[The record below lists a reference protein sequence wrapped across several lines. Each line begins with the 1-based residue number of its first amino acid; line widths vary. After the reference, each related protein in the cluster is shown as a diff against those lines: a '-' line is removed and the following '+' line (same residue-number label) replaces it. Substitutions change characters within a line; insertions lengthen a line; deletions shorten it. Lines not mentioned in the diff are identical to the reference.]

1 MSSDDDRRPTNDQ
14 QGGTLGLVL
23 ITGAAGRIGTSF
35 REQYGDRYR
44 FRLVDR
50 REIAAPGEH
59 ETRVGDLTDLDF
71 ARWCCAGV
79 DTVVHL
85 AADASAR
92 AGFYESL
99 LPLNIVATYNVF
111 AAAAEAGC
119 RRVIFASSNHAVN
132 AYPLD
137 VQVGPDDPV
146 RPGDLYGVSKCF
158 GEALARYYADTQG
171 LRAIV
176 LRIGAFQPPETAI
189 ETDSPRTLAL
199 FISHRDLGQLIAKSI
214 DAPDDLTFAIFG
226 GVSDNQFKRLDIAN
240 ARERVGYAPEDNA
253 FDLCRAVNLRPRRPD
268 APDC

>member
-1 MSSDDDRRPTNDQ
+1 MEQRK
-14 QGGTLGLVL
+14 VL

-35 REQYGDRYR
+35 RSLYGDRYR

-50 REIAAPGEH
+50 REIPDDAGH
-59 ETRVGDLTDLDF
+59 EARVGDLTDPAF
-71 ARWCCAGV
+71 AREVAAGI
-79 DTVVHL
+79 DTVLHL
-85 AADASAR
+85 AADPSPS

-99 LPLNIVATYNVF
+99 LPLNIQATYNVF
-111 AAAAEAGC
+111 AGAAEAGC

-137 VQVGPDDPV
+137 VQVRPDDPV

-158 GEALARYYADTQG
+158 GEALARYYADRHG

-189 ETDSPRTLAL
+189 DTDNPRTLCL

-214 DAPDDLTFAIFG
+214 EAPDDLGFAIFG
-226 GVSDNQFKRLDIAN
+226 GVSDNQFKRLEISN
-240 ARERVGYAPEDNA
+240 ARELIGYDPEDNS
-253 FDLCRAVNLRPRRPD
+253 FDLSRAVQLRARRPD